1 MATETTTYAG
11 YFLLLG
17 KSHKSLIN
25 SYIFNNNI
33 STPLDEMGR
42 L

>member
-17 KSHKSLIN
+17 KSHKLLIN
-25 SYIFNNNI
+25 SYVFNKNI
-33 STPLDEMGR
+33 STALDETR
-42 L
+42 R